1 MIQTITQNIFH
12 QKKGNRAM
20 EKKAQNE
27 ITQNK
32 DLKDSKNKQL
42 RRAILLPI
50 HPNYLLYI
58 LKGKKTLEIR
68 NTCPKEWL
76 DYLHSDGER
85 PEDIDVYLYCTKK
98 APEMA
103 IEGIPANGRVVA
115 KFTLR
120 KIWAYINGARWKDG
134 KPGKHD
140 DYLLDAICTRA
151 CLKEDDLW
159 AYSPDLAFYA
169 WFVEDVEL
177 LEKPLELSHF
187 GVNVAPQTWRYIYA

>member
-76 DYLHSDGER
+76 EYLHSDGER

-98 APEMA
+98 APEMT

-187 GVNVAPQTWRYIYA
+187 GVNVAPQTWRYINL

>member
-1 MIQTITQNIFH
+1 MNISNH
-12 QKKGNRAM
+12 CYQRYHERVR
-20 EKKAQNE
+20 EKNTPFVDSLKEQYSKE
-27 ITQNK
+27 IEK
-32 DLKDSKNKQL
+32 
-42 RRAILLPI
+42 
-50 HPNYLLYI
+50 LY
-58 LKGKKTLEIR
+58 T
-68 NTCPKEWL
+68 
-76 DYLHSDGER
+76 H
-85 PEDIDVYLYCTKK
+85 CTKK
-98 APEMA
+98 TPEMA

-151 CLKEDDLW
+151 RLKEDDLW

-187 GVNVAPQTWRYIYA
+187 GVNVAPQTWRYINL